1 MGLAEKRLA
10 KQIQEQDL
18 PNFQSIIKN
27 LTGFDPELDILWD
40 TFTAYDE
47 YPLTRLQNTILPEL
61 IEVFQSICRDGL
73 GKEALEGALKTI
85 RLENTHDQNE
95 VTLTFEG
102 GVLFHKVQLAGD
114 TYSRYS
120 TEQIIQLLEQAL

>member
-10 KQIQEQDL
+10 KQIQEQDM
-18 PNFQSIIKN
+18 PNFQYKIKN
-27 LTGFDPELDILWD
+27 PTGFEPELDILWY

-47 YPLTRLQNTILPEL
+47 YPLTRLQNTILPESV
-61 IEVFQSICRDGL
+61 EGFQSICRDDL
-73 GKEALEGALKTI
+73 GKEALAGVLKTI
-85 RLENTHDQNE
+85 RLENTDDQNA

-102 GVLFHKVQLAGD
+102 GVLFYKVQLAGG

-120 TEQIIQLLEQAL
+120 TKQIIQLLEQVL

>member
-18 PNFQSIIKN
+18 PNFQSKIKN
-27 LTGFDPELDILWD
+27 LTGFEPELDILWD

-61 IEVFQSICRDGL
+61 VEVFQSICRDDL
-73 GKEALEGALKTI
+73 GKEALAGALETI
-85 RLENTHDQNE
+85 RLENTDDQNA
-95 VTLTFEG
+95 VTLTFEE

-120 TEQIIQLLEQAL
+120 TDQIIQLLEQAL